1 MLQKT
6 YAVIKNSIKMQYTIA
21 LAVMWAGG
29 IIMCIYLISF
39 STKTDKANE
48 LLFLDISKTVPDGLT
63 ENDAYVFVNV
73 NKKHFLTR
81 FVAAVTDQEEN
92 GKKKNN
98 IIISDSTVE
107 KIIKKYIP
115 APEKKAADFS
125 IKPAPEL

>member
-1 MLQKT
+1 
-6 YAVIKNSIKMQYTIA
+6 
-21 LAVMWAGG
+21 
-29 IIMCIYLISF
+29 
-39 STKTDKANE
+39 
-48 LLFLDISKTVPDGLT
+48 LDISKTVPDGLT